1 MKNQQL
7 AMITMTLNE
16 KNIQFWL
23 FSLQFD
29 ALFGSLDCD
38 YTHN

>member
-1 MKNQQL
+1 MKNQP
-7 AMITMTLNE
+7 MIAMTLN
-16 KNIQFWL
+16 KNLSNFDCL
-23 FSLQFD
+23 FLQFD